1 MGQCK
6 IATVIPSEQ
15 HMGVGAGSASPGVGG
30 GGDFVRNA
38 VLDKLS
44 FSLVLSGGGGGLGI
58 ACLGIACLGIACL
71 GAATAGRGGGG
82 GGGGFVGGGGGGGGE
97 DVGVVGEASPLARAL
112 LVVCGLDDALCE
124 CARRNVCVCVCVCE

>member
-15 HMGVGAGSASPGVGG
+15 HMGVGVGSASPGVGG

-58 ACLGIACLGIACL
+58 ACLGIACLG
-71 GAATAGRGGGG
+71 AAAAGRGGG

-112 LVVCGLDDALCE
+112 LVVCGLDDALGE